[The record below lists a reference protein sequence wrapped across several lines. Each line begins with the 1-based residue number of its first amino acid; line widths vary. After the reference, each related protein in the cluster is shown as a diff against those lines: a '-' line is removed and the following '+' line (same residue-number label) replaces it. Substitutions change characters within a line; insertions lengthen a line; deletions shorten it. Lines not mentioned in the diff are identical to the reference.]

1 MRTHATLTHPA
12 PLQPTLTPELQVDS
26 DLVPE
31 LYNEGAPVATPPLQ
45 DLAPPSL
52 TAPPVAPQAVAP
64 PVAPH
69 AHQAL

>member
-31 LYNEGAPVATPPLQ
+31 LYNEGAPTATPPLQ
-45 DLAPPSL
+45 D
-52 TAPPVAPQAVAP
+52 TAPPVVNILIYSPFS
-64 PVAPH
+64 
-69 AHQAL
+69 LYYL